1 MLGYEKP
8 KFYQER
14 PEWSGEEMSVFILVS
29 ETDIED
35 LKYTVEMKALL
46 TVMFQGLPTRS
57 VVLSVSLL
65 VSNAYGLPVAGI
77 YSERVPVA
85 NETDA
90 ERSQAFKNALQIV
103 VVRATG
109 EQRNL
114 SHPAV
119 QEALANAQSYVE
131 AIRYI
136 SETVFPASTRQANE
150 LQQTLPEDTVERK
163 GDENPDGRMLDQ
175 DQQRQV
181 VPAAIEQRFIEVE
194 FSSVLIERMLAN
206 AQIPLWGSNRPS
218 VLIWMALQDESG
230 NRSLMTSDINN
241 DIIDHIKG
249 FADVRGLPV
258 LFPVLDFEDR
268 RNLSADLVW
277 RLDEQAIRTAS
288 LRYGADSIL
297 TGRLHFTS
305 SGELVGLWQFQFQG
319 DSETFD
325 GFSTDLVEYLNGP
338 LERITARLAQHFAIL
353 PGADLSASAILRV
366 DGISDLQDYSAL
378 LAYVGGL
385 GLVDNVVTSQVAGE
399 RLELR
404 LDLVGDPQQLYEL
417 IALDRDLLPIES
429 SMAVSSGLLHYRWTR

>member
-1 MLGYEKP
+1 
-8 KFYQER
+8 
-14 PEWSGEEMSVFILVS
+14 MSVFNLVS
-29 ETDIED
+29 ETDTEN
-35 LKYTVEMKALL
+35 LKYTVCMKALL
-46 TVMFQGLPTRS
+46 SVMLQGVLTRS

-65 VSNAYGLPVAGI
+65 VSNTYGLPVTGI

-85 NETDA
+85 NESDA

-119 QEALANAQSYVE
+119 QEALENAQGYVE
-131 AIRYI
+131 AIRYF
-136 SETVFPASTRQANE
+136 SETVIPASTRQANE
-150 LQQTLPEDTVERK
+150 SQQTLPGDTVDRSV
-163 GDENPDGRMLDQ
+163 DESPDDPMPDQ
-175 DQQRQV
+175 DQQRQA

-194 FSSVLIERMLAN
+194 FSSILIERMLAD
-206 AQIPLWGSNRPS
+206 AKIPLWGSNRPS

-249 FADVRGLPV
+249 FADARGLPV

-325 GFSTDLVEYLNGP
+325 GFSTDLGVYLNEP
-338 LERITARLAQHFAIL
+338 LERITTRLAQYFAIL
-353 PGADLSASAILRV
+353 PDAGLTSSAILRV

-378 LAYVGGL
+378 IAYVGGL
-385 GLVDNVVTSQVAGE
+385 GLVDSVATSQVAGE

-404 LDLVGDPQQLYEL
+404 LGLVGDPQQLYEL
-417 IALDRDLLPIES
+417 IALDRDLLPVES

>member
-1 MLGYEKP
+1 
-8 KFYQER
+8 
-14 PEWSGEEMSVFILVS
+14 
-29 ETDIED
+29 
-35 LKYTVEMKALL
+35 MKALL
-46 TVMFQGLPTRS
+46 PVMLKVVPTRS
-57 VVLSVSLL
+57 IVLSLLLL
-65 VSNAYGLPVAGI
+65 VCNAYGLPVAGI

-85 NETDA
+85 NESDA

-119 QEALANAQSYVE
+119 QDALENAQSYVE
-131 AIRYI
+131 AIRYF
-136 SETVFPASTRQANE
+136 SETVIPASTRQANVP
-150 LQQTLPEDTVERK
+150 QQALPGDTVERSV
-163 GDENPDGRMLDQ
+163 DENPDGLMLDQ
-175 DQQRQV
+175 DQQRQA

-194 FSSVLIERMLAN
+194 FSSVLIERMLAD

-241 DIIDHIKG
+241 DIVDHIKG
-249 FADVRGLPV
+249 FADARGLPV

-277 RLDEQAIRTAS
+277 RLDEEAIRTAS

-325 GFSTDLVEYLNGP
+325 GFSTDLGGYLNGP
-338 LERITARLAQHFAIL
+338 LERVTAQLAQYFAIL
-353 PGADLSASAILRV
+353 PDADLAASAILRV

-378 LAYVGGL
+378 IAYVGGL
-385 GLVDNVVTSQVAGE
+385 GLVDSVTTSQVAGE

-404 LDLVGDPQQLYEL
+404 LGLVGDPQQLYEL
-417 IALDRDLLPIES
+417 IALDRDLLPIKS
-429 SMAVSSGLLHYRWTR
+429 SMDVSSGLLHYRWTR

>member
-1 MLGYEKP
+1 
-8 KFYQER
+8 
-14 PEWSGEEMSVFILVS
+14 MSVFNLVS
-29 ETDIED
+29 ETDTEN
-35 LKYTVEMKALL
+35 LKYTVCMKALL
-46 TVMFQGLPTRS
+46 TVMLQGVLTRS

-65 VSNAYGLPVAGI
+65 VSNAYGLPVTGI

-85 NETDA
+85 NESDA
-90 ERSQAFKNALQIV
+90 ERSQAFNNALQIV

-119 QEALANAQSYVE
+119 QEALENAQSYVE
-131 AIRYI
+131 AIRYF
-136 SETVFPASTRQANE
+136 SESVIPASTRQANE
-150 LQQTLPEDTVERK
+150 PQQTLPGETVDRSV
-163 GDENPDGRMLDQ
+163 DESPDGPMLDQ
-175 DQQRQV
+175 DQQRQA

-194 FSSVLIERMLAN
+194 FSSVLIERMLAD

-249 FADVRGLPV
+249 FADARGLPV

-305 SGELVGLWQFQFQG
+305 SGDLVGLWQFQFQG

-325 GFSTDLVEYLNGP
+325 GFSTDLGVYLNEP
-338 LERITARLAQHFAIL
+338 LERITTRLAQYFAIL
-353 PGADLSASAILRV
+353 PDADLAASAILRV

-378 LAYVGGL
+378 IAYVGGL
-385 GLVDNVVTSQVAGE
+385 GLVDSVATSQVAGE

-404 LDLVGDPQQLYEL
+404 LGLVGDPQQLYEL